1 LDRLSRSSKM
11 RAQAEG
17 GSGDEAELEFV
28 YLGPTEEVAPLASGR
43 VRRQLGLKL
52 RAKDSCN
59 VLYVMWRIEPGPDLV
74 VSLKSN
80 PGKTRHAECGSAGY
94 RTIRPRHRGQ
104 VPRLQVGAR
113 HVMRARL
120 EGNALRAW
128 IDGDLAW
135 EGEVSGLDFD
145 GPVGVRSDNV
155 RFAFSLRTPAPSPPR
170 GPPSPRRVRSRDGSG
185 SDLRLL
191 DRLDPL
197 GRGLGARELDGAN
210 AAVVER
216 ALASVFQVE
225 LPSVARTD
233 QVAPLFHPGVHEI
246 RALVWAVA
254 VGQEAARPDLDAHTL
269 LPRLR
274 LEEVVAEG
282 GQVLGLDRQETVQ
295 DGVVDVGPTAEGEA
309 QGEEEFVPGHLAV
322 DQRE

>member
-1 LDRLSRSSKM
+1 MSARSRCQRAIVGLLLLGPVCVPAAASRPVPLQVTLGTLEPPDCGSTCARLDRLSRSSKM

-155 RFAFSLRTPAPSPPR
+155 RFAFSLRTPDPSPPR
-170 GPPSPRRVRSRDGSG
+170 
-185 SDLRLL
+185 
-191 DRLDPL
+191 
-197 GRGLGARELDGAN
+197 
-210 AAVVER
+210 
-216 ALASVFQVE
+216 
-225 LPSVARTD
+225 
-233 QVAPLFHPGVHEI
+233 
-246 RALVWAVA
+246 
-254 VGQEAARPDLDAHTL
+254 
-269 LPRLR
+269 
-274 LEEVVAEG
+274 
-282 GQVLGLDRQETVQ
+282 
-295 DGVVDVGPTAEGEA
+295 
-309 QGEEEFVPGHLAV
+309 
-322 DQRE
+322 